1 MKNSELKAFLVNE
14 LKELNRELIKES
26 PISSL
31 HMVADVLRKGDSTPI
46 DNVIEMTRRLTVA
59 VKTLDKE
66 DAMDVIRAFEED
78 LMNEIEVKVDA
89 EMAKLGKKNN
99 SKEEPK
105 KNKVTKDE
113 KLDEFKDFLNDL
125 GISIDL
131 SVEEVKEND

>member
-66 DAMDVIRAFEED
+66 DAMDVIRTFEED

-105 KNKVTKDE
+105 KKKVEKDE

>member
-89 EMAKLGKKNN
+89 EMAKLGKKNKV
-99 SKEEPK
+99 KEEPK
-105 KNKVTKDE
+105 ENKVTKDE

-131 SVEEVKEND
+131 SVEEVKEDD

>member
-105 KNKVTKDE
+105 KKKVEKDE